1 MLSKG
6 TMNRLLVLISIF
18 LISCNQNEQSYTDSM
33 QKSSKVNHA
42 QELIDNGFL
51 KYADTA
57 RLDSLRL
64 QISRSF
70 NIYDEDNFKIIHIDA
85 EELAEFSFDFF
96 LPNLNRILEKRDIKL
111 YAQKANA
118 NENSLD
124 VLINDDTIQLYTQKD
139 LENNTFRD
147 IASRNFF
154 KKVNQILKSKNS
166 DEQFY
171 LLYGGNDLH
180 VLLLTEN
187 QFLVIADYYK
197 DEEKERPYKP

>member
-1 MLSKG
+1 MLSKD

-33 QKSSKVNHA
+33 QKLSKGNHS

-57 RLDSLRL
+57 RLDSLRT

-70 NIYDEDNFKIIHIDA
+70 NIYDEDNFKIVHIDA

-96 LPNLNRILEKRDIKL
+96 LPDLNRILTKRDIKL
-111 YAQKANA
+111 YVQKANDG
-118 NENSLD
+118 ENSLD
-124 VLINDDTIQLYTQKD
+124 VLINGDTFQLYSQSD
-139 LENNTFRD
+139 LENNTFWD
-147 IASRNFF
+147 IGSRNFF
-154 KKVNQILKSKNS
+154 RKVNEFLRSQNS

-187 QFLVIADYYK
+187 QFLIIEDYYK
-197 DEEKERPYKP
+197 DDDKERPYKP

>member
-1 MLSKG
+1 
-6 TMNRLLVLISIF
+6 MNRLLVLISIF